1 MTDAETPRRTATT
14 EIVRDSEAR
23 GRPTL
28 KTISK
33 ITGLGITTVS
43 RALKDGPELS
53 AETRALVQ
61 SIANDI
67 GYRPNRA
74 GVRLRTGRT
83 LVIGLILDQSV
94 TIAEF
99 ERRIILGVSS
109 VLKETDYHLVVT
121 PVLDGADVMEPVRY
135 MVENGAADGLIFTH
149 THPRDERVRYLADRE
164 FPFVS
169 HGRTEFGIDHPFYD
183 FDNERFI
190 VESVERLVARGRRR
204 LALVVPPDTLT
215 CAGHMLEG
223 FRRAADRAGV
233 AAMIV
238 DGVHLDSD
246 PGDFRAA
253 ARALA
258 AMPEAPDG
266 IICGNETRCVPMLAG
281 LRDSGIVV
289 GEDID
294 VIAKETSDL
303 LNHLEPAIDS
313 FREDLVFAGQE
324 VARLMLRRIAG
335 APVADL
341 QSIAEPQFH
350 SRIAKRASPMSVA
363 S

>member
-1 MTDAETPRRTATT
+1 MTERR
-14 EIVRDSEAR
+14 ELGQG

-33 ITGLGITTVS
+33 ITGLGVTTVS

-61 SIANDI
+61 SIASDI

-83 LVIGLILDQSV
+83 LVVGLILDQSV

-109 VLKETDYHLVVT
+109 VLKKTDYHLVVT
-121 PVLDGADVMEPVRY
+121 PVLDGADAMEPVRY

-149 THPRDERVRYLADRE
+149 THPRDERVRYLLDRG

-169 HGRTEFGIDHPFYD
+169 HGRTELDADHPFYD

-190 VESVERLVARGRRR
+190 VESVERLVARGRQR

-215 CAGHMLEG
+215 CAGHMIEG
-223 FRRAADRAGV
+223 FRKATDRAGV
-233 AAMIV
+233 SAIAV
-238 DGVHLDSD
+238 DGVHLDSE

-253 ARALA
+253 ARAMA
-258 AMPEAPDG
+258 TPPDAPDG
-266 IICGNETRCVPMLAG
+266 IICGNETRCVALMAG
-281 LRDSGIVV
+281 LRDAGLVV
-289 GEDID
+289 GEDVD

-324 VARLMLRRIAG
+324 VARLLLRRIDG
-335 APVADL
+335 APVREL

-350 SRIAKRASPMSVA
+350 SRIMRQPPLKSVV